1 MFDDFFE
8 FEGRKF
14 PLHKEDKDKYL
25 VFTCIKNE
33 NDYVTE
39 FVDYYLNFGFDKII
53 FCDNND
59 DDSVVGVLEK
69 YINDGTVEI
78 YDCRGLDS
86 FQVQMYSA
94 FCSKSNYDWCAY
106 FDCDEFLVLNEYSN
120 IKDYLLTVCTD
131 IVSFN
136 WLIFGNNGELE
147 KRDGKVQD
155 RFPKPFTPIMYL
167 KENGFI
173 KSIVRGRKVFEGCWF
188 NGSHTPV
195 AKVPLTRNIGGYHF
209 TTNESWRQYPLRY
222 KHGYIK
228 HYYTKSFEEWETK
241 SDKGW
246 PDGTKSLLKQR
257 FFLLDK
263 PVEIPTKIFELN
275 LFGGYYN
282 SETTKLLEEYDVLNL
297 TASNDNI
304 YCLLQYAVSCMAHTK
319 NHTFMISGKNIDDV
333 TFNILF
339 EYGWITGNRVIFVEN
354 DTNRWDCFMRYKTGV
369 NGTYYILDLK

>member
-86 FQVQMYSA
+86 FQVQMESA
-94 FCSKSNYDWCAY
+94 FCSKSNYAWCAY
-106 FDCDEFLVLNEYSN
+106 FDCDEFLVLHCYDN
-120 IKDYLLTVCTD
+120 IKEYLKTVPTLV
-131 IVSFN
+131 VSFN
-136 WLIFGNNGELE
+136 WLLFGSNGELD
-147 KRDGKVQD
+147 KREGTVQE
-155 RFPKPFTPIMYL
+155 RFPKPFTPIMYV

-173 KSIVRGRKVFEGCWF
+173 KSIVKGDAQIFKDCWF
-188 NGSHTPV
+188 NGSHTPSTNV
-195 AKVPLTRNIGGYHF
+195 EVMRCIGGDYY
-209 TTNESWRQYPLRY
+209 TTLSAQRYYPLRY

-228 HYYTKSFEEWETK
+228 HYYTKSFEEWDAK
-241 SDKGW
+241 SNRGW
-246 PDGTKSLLKQR
+246 PDGTPNLAKKR
-257 FFLLDK
+257 FFLLNN
-263 PVEIPTKIFELN
+263 PVEVPSEIFELN
-275 LFGGYYN
+275 LFGTWFDGADIKY
-282 SETTKLLEEYDVLNL
+282 LEEYDVIGMNLNCDNL
-297 TASNDNI
+297 YTAYTYI
-304 YCLLQYAVSCMAHTK
+304 IPCMRHIK
-319 NHTFMISGKNIDDV
+319 NRTFMISGEYIDDF
-333 TFNILF
+333 TFNLLF
-339 EYGWITGNRVIFVEN
+339 EYGWITGNRVIFLDERRKWECYLMYN
-354 DTNRWDCFMRYKTGV
+354 
-369 NGTYYILDLK
+369 NGTADTYYEVTLN